1 MTRQKGGNETMDL
14 EKLKT
19 IKAVVFD
26 MDGLMFDSE
35 HYVQKSWD
43 IAGEKLGYGPLGYNI
58 FLNITEMIF
67 HLMNF
72 YRHTERHIM
81 IWQKTEHQQKKD
93 CMRFWKC

>member
-43 IAGEKLGYGPLGYNI
+43 IAGEKLGYLSLI
-58 FLNITEMIF
+58 
-67 HLMNF
+67 
-72 YRHTERHIM
+72 HI
-81 IWQKTEHQQKKD
+81 
-93 CMRFWKC
+93 